1 MKVIVTSKQRLDEL
15 VFTHYGSLK
24 NLELVIQENPHLNEK
39 LFLEAGD
46 EVQLSEAEVPTK
58 EKTTPALWD

>member
-15 VFTHYGSLK
+15 IFAHYGSLE

-46 EVQLSEAEVPTK
+46 EIELSVIEVSAK

>member
-1 MKVIVTSKQRLDEL
+1 MRVIVTSKQRLDEL
-15 VFTHYGSLK
+15 VFAHYGSLE
-24 NLELVIQENPHLNEK
+24 NLELVIQKNPHLNEK

-46 EVQLSEAEVPTK
+46 EVELSEIEVPTK